1 MGSHGVPGRL
11 SVRAER
17 AVRMRVLAGLLLLVL
32 ALPCRAATPST
43 AGLDFTQHPGATV
56 PLDASFTAADGEV
69 RSLRQW
75 ASGKP
80 AVLILGYFHCPSL
93 CGVLR
98 DDAFAALAGS
108 GLTTPGDYT
117 VLDVSIDP
125 HETVADAARARADDL
140 QRYAVPGAVAGWH
153 FLIGQAADVAAIA
166 ASVGFHSRWDDQL
179 QQFLHPAGM
188 VVLTPAGHVSAY
200 LLGVGATAA
209 ALHDALL
216 AAHDEVVAPPA
227 PPILLYCFH
236 YDSTT
241 GRYTLVVEKVLQLGA
256 AMIILVIGSLFVYL
270 QTRKGPASP

>member
-1 MGSHGVPGRL
+1 MTMLGNLAVDRDRSGRKI
-11 SVRAER
+11 
-17 AVRMRVLAGLLLLVL
+17 RVLAGLLLLF
-32 ALPCRAATPST
+32 ALPCRAAAPST
-43 AGLDFTQHPGATV
+43 AGLDFTQHPGAAV
-56 PLDASFTAADGEV
+56 PLDAPFTDAEGEV
-69 RSLRQW
+69 RTLKDW

-108 GLTTPGDYT
+108 GLSTPGDYT
-117 VLDVSIDP
+117 VLDMSIDP
-125 HETVADAARARADDL
+125 HETPTDAASARADDL
-140 QRYAVPGAVAGWH
+140 ERYPVPGAVKGWH
-153 FLIGQAADVAAIA
+153 FLIGRPADVASIA
-166 ASVGFHSRWDDQL
+166 AAVGFHSRWDDQL

-188 VVLTPAGHVSAY
+188 VVLTPSGHVSAY

-209 ALHDALL
+209 SLHDAVL

-256 AMIILVIGSLFVYL
+256 VLIILVIGGLFVFL
-270 QTRKGPASP
+270 QTRKRPAAP